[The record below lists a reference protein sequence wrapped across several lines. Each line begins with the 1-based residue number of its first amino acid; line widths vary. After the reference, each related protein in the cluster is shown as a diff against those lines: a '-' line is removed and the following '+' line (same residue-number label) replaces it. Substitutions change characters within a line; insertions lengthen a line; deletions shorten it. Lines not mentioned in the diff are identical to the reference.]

1 MRPTEIL
8 TEEHNCVKVILR
20 VLDVMCV
27 KLKAGEKVEPGH
39 IEGAVDFIKNFADR
53 AHHMKE
59 EDLLFP
65 AMEAAGVSKEK
76 SLVDAITTEH
86 DLGRGHVR
94 GLTDALSL
102 YSIGDNGAGLMIA
115 ENAAKY
121 VKLIKDH
128 IAREE
133 DIVFPLADRHL
144 SDDSQRDL
152 AARFDK
158 IDKDVIGEARRQE
171 FMEILSTLKGAYL
184 GEGEGK
190 SEAI

>member
-8 TEEHNCVKVILR
+8 TEEHNYVKVILR

-65 AMEAAGVSKEK
+65 AMEAAGVSKEE

-86 DLGRGHVR
+86 DLGRGCVR

-102 YSIGDNGAGLMIA
+102 YSMGDNGAGLVIA

-144 SDDSQRDL
+144 CDDTQREL
-152 AARFDK
+152 TAKFHK
-158 IDKDVIGEARRQE
+158 IDKDVIGEARRQG

-184 GEGEGK
+184 E
-190 SEAI
+190 